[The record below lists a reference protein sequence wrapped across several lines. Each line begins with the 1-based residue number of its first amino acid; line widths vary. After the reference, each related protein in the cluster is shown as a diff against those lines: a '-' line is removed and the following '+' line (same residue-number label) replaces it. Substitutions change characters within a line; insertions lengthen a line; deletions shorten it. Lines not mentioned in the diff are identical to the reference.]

1 MVFAVCILVTGI
13 LGLVAPVV
21 ASVVFPVAVPVVVA
35 PIPCALRSGA
45 PLWIA
50 LVAVLTLVGVL
61 LLLAPVLPVVL
72 LWLLLVAFVPV
83 ALAPFRLLCRVRL

>member
-1 MVFAVCILVTGI
+1 MVLSGCVLVAG
-13 LGLVAPVV
+13 LRGLVAPVI
-21 ASVVFPVAVPVVVA
+21 AAVVVPVAVPVVVA

-45 PLWIA
+45 PLWVA